1 MARMVPVW
9 MQHSSSMT
17 AGTLAL
23 TVLCI
28 PAPAAGM
35 GWDGMDAGGNR
46 SVQSGTLEAAVLAWG
61 SGLSSPAT
69 PELPFHGTVLWQP
82 VGRGPLC

>member
-1 MARMVPVW
+1 M
-9 MQHSSSMT
+9 
-17 AGTLAL
+17 
-23 TVLCI
+23 
-28 PAPAAGM
+28 
-35 GWDGMDAGGNR
+35 
-46 SVQSGTLEAAVLAWG
+46 QSGTLEAAVLAWG